1 MIKIIY
7 PIVHAFF
14 YVLSLLPFWALYA
27 LADSCYVVV
36 CHLVRYRR
44 KVVRSNLASSFPE
57 MSADEL
63 KDIPLSQEA
72 ESLGSLAKA
81 QAIGDLLTLSER
93 GRRCVHVHLPD
104 NSGVTLRALSQLI
117 QQIFAEKACVR

>member
-1 MIKIIY
+1 MIAVVDYHKGNLNSVERGLRY
-7 PIVHAFF
+7 VGGEAFITDD
-14 YVLSLLPFWALYA
+14 PAQ
-27 LADSCYVVV
+27 
-36 CHLVRYRR
+36 
-44 KVVRSNLASSFPE
+44 
-57 MSADEL
+57 
-63 KDIPLSQEA
+63 I
-72 ESLGSLAKA
+72 AKA